1 MSTPA
6 DFNAKVI
13 EEFHANEGRVGG
25 PFEGMPLLLLHHTGA
40 KSGQARINPLAYQA
54 DGGRYVIFA
63 SKAGAPSNPD
73 WYHNLKAHPNVTI
86 EVGSETI
93 DVVASEASGE
103 ERDRLYA
110 TQAERVPQFAEYEKT
125 AAGRLIPVIVLTPR
139 RAPEHGSGR
148 SFESRRGGRP
158 GGELSSCGS
167 GSIAPGVW
175 VLTRTESSFS
185 RWLSS
190 ARPTRPTSRPPI
202 DFRSSAGL
210 GEFRLGDAPPR
221 RG

>member
-40 KSGQARINPLAYQA
+40 KSGAARINPLAYQA

-63 SKAGAPSNPD
+63 SKAGAPTNPD

-86 EVGSETI
+86 EVGSDTI

-103 ERDRLYA
+103 ERDRLYS
-110 TQAERVPQFAEYEKT
+110 TQAERVPQFAQYEES
-125 AAGRLIPVIVLTPR
+125 AAGRVIPVIVLTP
-139 RAPEHGSGR
+139 
-148 SFESRRGGRP
+148 
-158 GGELSSCGS
+158 
-167 GSIAPGVW
+167 
-175 VLTRTESSFS
+175 T
-185 RWLSS
+185 
-190 ARPTRPTSRPPI
+190 
-202 DFRSSAGL
+202 AG
-210 GEFRLGDAPPR
+210 A
-221 RG
+221 